1 MRLSLLLS
9 IILLPYARIRPP
21 QTPTSI
27 LAPVPSQPAPSNFI
41 NPTLAFEAAQS
52 THRNVLLLFA
62 GSDWCIPCIH
72 FEKKIL
78 ADSVFQ
84 NFAAN
89 RLVLLIADFPQR
101 KKMPDSLRIQ
111 YEALAGEFNPNGV
124 FPQIVV
130 LDPSKKLLATLPYT
144 EQSVQQFIRE
154 LRNLCRACP
163 P

>member
-1 MRLSLLLS
+1 MILFNLLFTLLLAVQPPLS
-9 IILLPYARIRPP
+9 SFTDPGVAFKTAR
-21 QTPTSI
+21 
-27 LAPVPSQPAPSNFI
+27 
-41 NPTLAFEAAQS
+41 S

-78 ADSVFQ
+78 ADSAFKD
-84 NFAAN
+84 FAAN
-89 RLVLLIADFPQR
+89 RLVILVADFPQR

-111 YEALAGEFNPNGV
+111 YEGLAGEFNPNGV

-144 EQSVQQFIRE
+144 EQSVQQFIGE